1 MENDNTTC
9 LHCHTEPT
17 GDEGHRALAFYVD
30 GPYPGQRIFRCV
42 ACDERWIRH
51 CGPEGG
57 TAWTRYS
64 ERFPVR
70 KPMTGALPPRRMVA

>member
-1 MENDNTTC
+1 MDIATKTC
-9 LHCHTEPT
+9 THCNAGPSGE
-17 GDEGHRALAFYVD
+17 EGHRALSFYVE
-30 GPYPGQRIFRCV
+30 GPYPGQRIFRCI

-64 ERFPVR
+64 DRFPVR
-70 KPMTGALPPRRMVA
+70 KPHADTKPPRRVLV

>member
-1 MENDNTTC
+1 MNNDTKTC
-9 LHCHTEPT
+9 TPCQPGPS
-17 GDEGHRALAFYVD
+17 GDEGHAALGFYVE
-30 GPYPGQRIFRCV
+30 GPYPGQRIFRCE

-51 CGPEGG
+51 GGPEGG

-70 KPMTGALPPRRMVA
+70 KPLANSMPLRRALA

>member
-1 MENDNTTC
+1 MDNTTPAC
-9 LHCHTEPT
+9 THCTAELS
-17 GDEGHRALAFYVD
+17 GEEGHRALAFYVD

-57 TAWTRYS
+57 IAWTRYS

-70 KPMTGALPPRRMVA
+70 KLLASALPRRRALV